1 MHKKKI
7 SSSVLKVSFCR
18 CSFQSCKLI
27 IETVWRDH
35 LSLQFEIFHLFNDNY
50 PQSTAVDPLKYRCK
64 WTRIQYLSSLMT
76 IHIKWLYTFLPVPKR
91 VLSHTVWILHGT
103 GKTLSYKH
111 TQNFSNQK
119 NWGETYFINSIN
131 TSLRCLKNK
140 SRYSYLCVNCI

>member
-1 MHKKKI
+1 M
-7 SSSVLKVSFCR
+7 SFCR

-50 PQSTAVDPLKYRCK
+50 PQSTAVDPLKYRYK
-64 WTRIQYLSSLMT
+64 WTRIQYLYSLMT

-119 NWGETYFINSIN
+119 NWGETYFIHSIN

-140 SRYSYLCVNCI
+140 SRCSYLCVNCIYKPSEPPV